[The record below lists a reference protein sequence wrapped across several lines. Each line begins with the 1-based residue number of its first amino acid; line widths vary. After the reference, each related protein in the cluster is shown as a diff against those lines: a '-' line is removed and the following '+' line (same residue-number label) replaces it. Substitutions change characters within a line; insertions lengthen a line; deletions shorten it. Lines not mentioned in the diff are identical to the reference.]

1 MRGKLYA
8 LWDRLR
14 SSYWFIPTLM
24 TLLALGLSLGFVALD
39 DAIGQDW
46 ARGIDFLH
54 ANKPE
59 GARALLQTVAGSM
72 IGVAGVTFSI
82 TIASVVYASGQY
94 GPRLLTNFM
103 RDTGNQ
109 ITLGTFIA
117 TFIYCVM
124 VLRAVHAAEEGSANA
139 VAAVASAASEQG
151 DLAGGTFV
159 PHVAILAAV
168 LLALASIAV
177 LIYFIH
183 HIPQSIHVSNVVA
196 GIGRELERRVE
207 RVFPERI
214 GQGSDADGA
223 ADADP
228 DADDGHG
235 ADVAMPDDFYTQA
248 RPVRSDVTG
257 YLQGID
263 GDSLIDAAKARS
275 VVLRLRFRPGD
286 FVRAGDTL
294 ALAHPGE
301 KVDDDLTEDVRY
313 AFNWGTQ
320 RTALQD
326 LRFLVNELV
335 EIAARALS
343 PGVNDPFT
351 AMSCLD
357 WLGAAVA
364 RLGGRG
370 TPDSFR
376 RDDEGAIRVIA
387 RPTRF
392 EEFVEAAFG
401 QLRPYVAADRN
412 ALFHELETLA
422 AIAPHLQEERQRQ
435 AIRDEADALI
445 GAARQNELGAADLEE
460 AGHRYD
466 VLMKLLGGELS
477 FEETAAESSWLGGS
491 A

>member
-1 MRGKLYA
+1 MKGKLFA
-8 LWDRLR
+8 IWDKLR

-24 TLLALGLSLGFVALD
+24 TLLAFGLSFVLVSVDDSLG
-39 DAIGQDW
+39 QRW
-46 ARGIDFLH
+46 ARGIDFLQ
-54 ANKPE
+54 ANRPD

-124 VLRAVHAAEEGSANA
+124 VLRAVHSADEGG
-139 VAAVASAASEQG
+139 ASAAAAAASAAADAG
-151 DLAGGTFV
+151 DLASGLFV
-159 PHVAILAAV
+159 PHLAILAAV
-168 LLALASIAV
+168 ILALASIAV
-177 LIYFIH
+177 FIYFIH
-183 HIPQSIHVSNVVA
+183 HVPHSIHVSNVIA
-196 GIGRELERRVE
+196 GIGRELERRVD

-214 GQGSDADGA
+214 GEERGGAEAAADDTGGGA
-223 ADADP
+223 A
-228 DADDGHG
+228 
-235 ADVAMPDDFYTQA
+235 VTMPPAFYVES
-248 RPVRSDVTG
+248 RPVTSEVTG
-257 YLQGID
+257 YLQSID
-263 GDSLIDAAKARS
+263 HDALLEAARARS
-275 VVLRLRFRPGD
+275 VALRLRFRPGD
-286 FVRAGDTL
+286 FVRHHDTL
-294 ALAHPGE
+294 ALVMPGE
-301 KVDDDLTEDVRY
+301 EVDDALIADVRF

-357 WLGAAVA
+357 WLGATVA
-364 RLGGRG
+364 RLGGRQM
-370 TPDSFR
+370 PAAFR
-376 RDDEGAIRVIA
+376 RDERGAVRVIA

-392 EEFVEAAFG
+392 AELVEAAFG
-401 QLRPYVAADRN
+401 QLRPYVSADRN
-412 ALFHELETLA
+412 AFFHALETLA
-422 AIAPHLQEERQRQ
+422 ALTPHLRHEAQRR
-435 AIRDEADALI
+435 AVREEADALI
-445 GAARQNELGAADLEE
+445 AAARQNELGGADLEE
-460 AGHRYD
+460 ASRRYD
-466 VLMKLLGGELS
+466 VLTKLLGGELAY
-477 FEETAAESSWLGGS
+477 EQTAAESSWLGGT